1 MKKIFIERCTDFLKV
16 AVEEDDEFKEC
27 FIEDEREEI
36 YSGQIY
42 KGVVKNIVP
51 AIKCAFVD
59 IGKGKNGYLYMDSK
73 FNNVNIK
80 KGDEMLVEIVK
91 ESIGSKGPKVSN
103 AITIPGRYSVII
115 TLNKDINISKKISDV
130 NYIKELKQNIK
141 KPSDV
146 GVMIRTNA
154 KNVSIEDINHE
165 IENLYKIYVDIR
177 KKAEYS
183 SKVGIVYNAGGTLE
197 RIMRDNADVKN
208 LSVVVN
214 DKKDFDSIE
223 KYISTKNDME
233 CNLKLH
239 ENKISLMEYY
249 GFEKEI
255 IKLIDRKVML
265 KCGGYLVIDNTEAMY
280 VIDVNSGKNIKN
292 SNLAK
297 TAFLTNIEAA
307 REAARQIILRNL
319 SGIIVIDFIDVSDD
333 NLKTKIINILKEGFL
348 DDKNKTIVYPFTE
361 LNIVQIARR
370 RRGKSIYDY
379 LEEKCDSCLGSGRKL
394 NFEYM
399 KNLMRNKIIRFLE
412 EHEKAKNIYIQIDKR
427 YKNKISLDVKGFV
440 NDIGANKLSV
450 YIEYKDNLDVFKM
463 NFGELLSD
471 MEKMQQYKIYG

>member
-255 IKLIDRKVML
+255 IKLMDRKVML

-450 YIEYKDNLDVFKM
+450 YIEYKDNVDVFKM